1 MNKLQILII
10 AGVLSA
16 GAQAA
21 EAYRYALQ
29 YSNKDFQSETT
40 VKALYQRIREV
51 AKDHCPNYFRERD
64 LAGVNDCVQDV
75 TLDIVRSID
84 RPALSAVAQERQDT
98 LVAGEPEKQANRG

>member
-16 GAQAA
+16 GAQAG
-21 EAYRYALQ
+21 ESDRYALQ
-29 YSNKDFQSETT
+29 YTNQDFQTEAT

-84 RPALSAVAQERQDT
+84 NAALSAVAQDRQET
-98 LVAGEPEKQANRG
+98 FVAGDPEQRTNRG